1 MRAQREVRIK
11 KTEGRSRVKVAFF
24 SRLKEIKIP
33 LLSLFY
39 ALLFSTRISSRLC
52 AGTFRRERISLN
64 LFFLPSEEEYYIESR
79 RRSTYSRR
87 TFFVL
92 IFLLF
97 VPFFPKRQKK
107 KIRGEK
113 EGFRRAVFPPKKK
126 KNCRK
131 KRPILYHHEW
141 EILGGKRARKH
152 TSLDQ

>member
-52 AGTFRRERISLN
+52 AGSFRRERVSLN
-64 LFFLPSEEEYYIESR
+64 LFFLPSEEQYYVER
-79 RRSTYSRR
+79 VVDARR
-87 TFFVL
+87 TRAVV
-92 IFLLF
+92 IFCVDFLF

-107 KIRGEK
+107 KSEEREK
-113 EGFRRAVFPPKKK
+113 EGFRRAVFPPKR
-126 KNCRK
+126 RK
-131 KRPILYHHEW
+131 IVERRDL
-141 EILGGKRARKH
+141 
-152 TSLDQ
+152 

>member
-11 KTEGRSRVKVAFF
+11 KTEGRSRE
-24 SRLKEIKIP
+24 SRLF
-33 LLSLFY
+33 LSPKKKLKSPFSLSY